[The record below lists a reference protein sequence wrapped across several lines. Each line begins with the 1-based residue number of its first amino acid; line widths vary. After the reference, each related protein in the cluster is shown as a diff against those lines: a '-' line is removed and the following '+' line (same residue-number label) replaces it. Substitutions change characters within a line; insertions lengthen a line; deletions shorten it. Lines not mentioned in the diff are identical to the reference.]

1 MITKNKTKT
10 ILFDLDGTLIDHF
23 DAVLKTYLHV
33 HKSLGSPNNH
43 YQFNK
48 KSLGNITPITL
59 KELVGEHL
67 LAQAIPLFEE
77 YYTSVLNEDLKL
89 IPGVTWLLENLLSF
103 NYTLAVFTNKPTRYA
118 ISNCKTL
125 KIDHY
130 FNHIIGSNEHTLK
143 KPEKAFSEY
152 ALKQTNSCSTTTAL
166 IGDSTF
172 DVDAAHV
179 IGIPIYSVVT
189 GTHTREELL
198 SHPNQPTQIF
208 ENMYELGQTL
218 FKFPNP
224 KEQEIPAIS
233 YTI

>member
-1 MITKNKTKT
+1 MITKNKIKT

-33 HKSLGSPNNH
+33 HKSLGSPNKD

-59 KELVGEHL
+59 KELVGEEL
-67 LAQAIPLFEE
+67 LAQAIPIFED
-77 YYTSVLNEDLKL
+77 YYTSVLNEDLRL
-89 IPGVTWLLENLLSF
+89 IPGVSWLLENLLSL
-103 NYTLAVFTNKPTRYA
+103 NYTLAIFTNKPTQYA

-130 FNHIIGSNEHTLK
+130 FDHIIGLDQQLLK

-152 ALKQTNSCSTTTAL
+152 ALQQVSSCSKSTVL

-172 DVDAAHV
+172 DIDAAYA
-179 IGIPIYSVVT
+179 IDIPIYSVVT

-198 SHPNQPTQIF
+198 NHHNKPTEIF
-208 ENMYELGQTL
+208 ENMYDLGQTL
-218 FKFPNP
+218 FKFPSL
-224 KEQEIPAIS
+224 KTVPATS
-233 YTI
+233 CTT